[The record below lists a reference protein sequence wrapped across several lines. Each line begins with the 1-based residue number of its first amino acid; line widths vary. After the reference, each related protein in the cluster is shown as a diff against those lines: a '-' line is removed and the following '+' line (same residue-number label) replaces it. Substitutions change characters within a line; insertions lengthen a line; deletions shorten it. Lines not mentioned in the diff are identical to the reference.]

1 MRRSSIVALAAAL
14 LPALIDGQGASSMHP
29 IDFDGDGDIDIVK
42 SSPIG
47 IVWLE
52 NHGVDKEWETHIIS
66 LNQNIKDA
74 VAAHKRHRKFVDVME
89 GRGFA
94 PVSALS
100 DEPPVVVSSASG
112 LGCVTLMAVGVEPPP
127 PPPGKG
133 QDPIPA
139 TVLIVEGSIDRLSAL
154 ELGVA
159 TKPAPPPAEPAE
171 GEEALP
177 AGLGWSVTA
186 VSAGT
191 LTLAKDTARE
201 EELKALSASWE
212 AAAPGRAV
220 KAKES
225 RDKYRRA

>member
-1 MRRSSIVALAAAL
+1 MALAAAL

-89 GRGFA
+89 GRGVA

-100 DEPPVVVSSASG
+100 DEPPV
-112 LGCVTLMAVGVEPPP
+112 L
-127 PPPGKG
+127 
-133 QDPIPA
+133 
-139 TVLIVEGSIDRLSAL
+139 
-154 ELGVA
+154 VA
-159 TKPAPPPAEPAE
+159 
-171 GEEALP
+171 GEEDVVQVDV
-177 AGLGWSVTA
+177 AGDVVA
-186 VSAGT
+186 EE
-191 LTLAKDTARE
+191 ARYAE
-201 EELKALSASWE
+201 QEL
-212 AAAPGRAV
+212 
-220 KAKES
+220 
-225 RDKYRRA
+225 